1 MVPDTVDGR
10 ILYHLVF
17 IKPYENMGYSPCQLV
32 DFFHQRY
39 FKQQIPQYLT
49 RTCPTLQKSDVGYP
63 VEGSWRGFM
72 FHKRDSSMADGT
84 Q

>member
-1 MVPDTVDGR
+1 MEESCTTWCLLNHMKTWD
-10 ILYHLVF
+10 ILHVNWW
-17 IKPYENMGYSPCQLV
+17 IYSINCILNNKSPN
-32 DFFHQRY
+32 
-39 FKQQIPQYLT
+39 ISPEP
-49 RTCPTLQKSDVGYP
+49 CPTLQKSDVGYP

>member
-1 MVPDTVDGR
+1 MHLHTLHMVPDTVDGR

-32 DFFHQRY
+32 DLFHQLN

-49 RTCPTLQKSDVGYP
+49 RTLPNLAKIRCWISCRRFLTRVYVSQ
-63 VEGSWRGFM
+63 
-72 FHKRDSSMADGT
+72 T
-84 Q
+84 